1 MTNKTVKPYL
11 NEPGSK
17 KEQVTQM
24 FNRISGSY
32 DLLNRM
38 LSLGIDVR
46 WRKVLVGKL
55 RLAQPSRVLD
65 VATGTADL
73 ALAIAEALPAAHV
86 TGLDIAEE
94 MLVIG
99 RTKIEKRGLANRIQL
114 ETGDAERL
122 PYPDGSFDAITVA
135 FGVRNF
141 EDLGQGLGEMYRVL
155 KPGGRLFVLEFSQP
169 KGWLFR
175 PIFQLYFKYL
185 LPLVGRLTSKDAR
198 AYQYL
203 FESVQAFPEGETF
216 LELMRNKGFEQT
228 GWTSLTFGTCAI
240 YEGSH

>member
-11 NEPGSK
+11 DQPGSK
-17 KEQVTQM
+17 KEQVTSM
-24 FNRISGSY
+24 FNKISGSY

-46 WRKVLVGKL
+46 WRKILVQKL
-55 RLAQPSRVLD
+55 KLNGPDTILD

-73 ALAIAEALPAAHV
+73 AIAIAKAIPAAQV

-94 MLVIG
+94 MLQIG
-99 RTKIEKRGLANRIQL
+99 RKKTEEQDLTSRIIL
-114 ETGDAERL
+114 EVGDAENL
-122 PYPDGSFDAITVA
+122 PYPDHSFDAITVA

-141 EDLGQGLGEMYRVL
+141 EDLERGVAEMNRVL
-155 KPGGRLFVLEFSQP
+155 RPGGRLFVLEFSQP

-185 LPLVGRLTSKDAR
+185 LPLIGRLTSKDAR
-198 AYQYL
+198 AYHYL

-216 LELMRNKGFEQT
+216 LELMRKQGFGQT
-228 GWTSLTFGTCAI
+228 SWTTLTFGTCSI
-240 YEGSH
+240 YEGLR

>member
-1 MTNKTVKPYL
+1 MAKKTVKPYL
-11 NEPGSK
+11 DQPGSK
-17 KEQVTQM
+17 KEQVTHM

-46 WRKVLVGKL
+46 WRNVLVKKL
-55 RLAQPSRVLD
+55 KAGHPGSVLD

-73 ALAIAEALPAAHV
+73 AIAIARAIPSARV
-86 TGLDIAEE
+86 TGMDIAAE
-94 MLVIG
+94 MLEIG
-99 RTKIEKRGLANRIQL
+99 RKKTRDQGLESQVTL
-114 ETGDAERL
+114 EVGDAENL
-122 PYPDGSFDAITVA
+122 PYPDDSFDAITVA

-141 EDLGQGLGEMYRVL
+141 EDLERGISEMSRVL

-175 PIFQLYFKYL
+175 PAFQLYFKYL
-185 LPLVGRLTSKDAR
+185 LPLIGRLTSKDGR

-216 LELMRNKGFEQT
+216 LEIMRMQGFGQT
-228 GWTSLTFGTCAI
+228 SVTTLTFGTCSI
-240 YEGSH
+240 YEGLR

>member
-1 MTNKTVKPYL
+1 MANKTVKPYL
-11 NEPGSK
+11 DQPGSK
-17 KEQVTQM
+17 KEQVTNM
-24 FNRISGSY
+24 FNKISGSY

-46 WRKVLVGKL
+46 WRNVLVEKL
-55 RLAQPSRVLD
+55 KINGPETILD

-73 ALAIAEALPAAHV
+73 AIAIAKALPAASV

-94 MLVIG
+94 MLQIG
-99 RTKIEKRGLANRIQL
+99 RNKTEQQGLTSRLTL
-114 ETGDAERL
+114 EVGDAENL
-122 PYPDGSFDAITVA
+122 PYPDDSFDAITVA

-141 EDLGQGLGEMYRVL
+141 ENLERGVAEMNRVL
-155 KPGGRLFVLEFSQP
+155 RPGGRLFVLEFSQP

-185 LPLVGRLTSKDAR
+185 LPLIGRLTSKDAR
-198 AYQYL
+198 AYHYL

-216 LELMRNKGFEQT
+216 LELMRKQGFGQT
-228 GWTSLTFGTCAI
+228 SWTSLTFGTCSI
-240 YEGSH
+240 YEGLR